1 MGEVKY
7 RFIEGFADGYARFGQ
22 PRLMGRIM
30 AVLLLSPEP
39 MSLDDIT
46 KELGMS
52 KGPVSSEARKLEM
65 LATVEK
71 IVRRGSK
78 RVYYRPVDDSFAAAL
93 SRNLALMGKSRDIAR
108 EFLDNAD
115 PDRIDPL
122 AMKRVGE
129 MERFYQQ
136 LITRV
141 NGFLEDWSAG
151 RSGEPR

>member
-1 MGEVKY
+1 MDEVKY

-39 MSLDDIT
+39 LSLDDIT

-65 LATVEK
+65 LETVEK

-78 RVYYRPVDDSFAAAL
+78 RVYYQPVADSFAAAL
-93 SRNLALMGKSRDIAR
+93 TRNLALMGKNRDIAR
-108 EFLDNAD
+108 EFLDKAD

-122 AMKRVGE
+122 AVKRVGE
-129 MERFYQQ
+129 MERFYAQ
-136 LITRV
+136 LIVRV
-141 NGFLEDWSAG
+141 NGFLDEWFSDAG
-151 RSGEPR
+151 AKD